1 MMSSLTVFRTALRGS
16 SSVAL
21 AARARTAVAVA
32 GGRPLHTGSAL
43 GRPYKDD
50 MDRESLKPKP
60 HEYTGSGTDEQT
72 AQNPDAAFNPNK
84 TSPEEERRA
93 AGADGSGQNPLD
105 VSPADHD
112 LAKGGQGKMED
123 KPQQGSKNR
132 SSGGASAPK
141 AGGGGKG
148 Q

>member
-1 MMSSLTVFRTALRGS
+1 MASLTAFRAALQ
-16 SSVAL
+16 APL
-21 AARARTAVAVA
+21 PAAARVRTVAVA
-32 GGRPLHTGSAL
+32 GGRPLHTRAAL

-50 MDRESLKPKP
+50 QDRESLKPKA

-84 TSPEEERRA
+84 TSPEEAKRT
-93 AGADGSGQNPLD
+93 AGADNTGRNPLD

-123 KPQQGSKNR
+123 KPQQGSKDR
-132 SSGGASAPK
+132 RSGGASAPK
-141 AGGGGKG
+141 AG
-148 Q
+148 